1 MPAEY
6 TDNTGAVGDS
16 DDDDKMNSTVNL
28 QNQHSGMRQSSSRDN
43 LLRSKHGVNDESAS
57 YGALNT
63 KREKKITVS
72 EVDSSLRGGRHE
84 HSISDMSVQMK

>member
-1 MPAEY
+1 
-6 TDNTGAVGDS
+6 
-16 DDDDKMNSTVNL
+16 
-28 QNQHSGMRQSSSRDN
+28 MRQSSSRDN

-84 HSISDMSVQMK
+84 HSISDMSVQMKQFQGFDQKQLLNTLKN